1 MKWLSKKKEHVNLLC
16 LFLVIIMFNK
26 NCFVSVHFVPVV
38 QRDSVHCQVFVKAS
52 LLQHCLELVGECYT
66 LIGQLSE
73 TVGLLFT
80 LTFTFVVLV
89 LQQPCNFLNFKG
101 FFWYMHSVCV
111 CVCVRACMRA
121 CVRAYVCTYALKPN
135 FMSYVSVEVETL
147 STIFVAFP
155 VP

>member
-26 NCFVSVHFVPVV
+26 NCFVSVRFVPVV

-111 CVCVRACMRA
+111 CA
-121 CVRAYVCTYALKPN
+121 CVRAYVRTRARANQISCH
-135 FMSYVSVEVETL
+135 MSMSVSKL
-147 STIFVAFP
+147 RPFP
-155 VP
+155 PFLQHFQCLDACV